1 MKKGVS
7 LFAAALLI
15 APFFAKAQAPA
26 DSLLIPDDSHD
37 FSFTESQLDED
48 ADAAQAVS
56 TISSASN
63 DPFLSEV
70 GYLFSPMRY
79 RVRAFENTSSQTYI
93 NGVMLN
99 DLERGQFSYG
109 MIGGLNDATRNRE
122 SASSFEANNFG
133 YLGEGGGQNIQTR
146 ASQFAQGSK
155 LALSGCNRN
164 YVARAMFT
172 HATGISPKGWS
183 AAFSLGY
190 RWAERGQ
197 IEGTF
202 YNAFSYFL
210 ALEKRFN
217 SQHSLSLVTFGA
229 PTERGQQGASTEEA
243 YWLANDRY
251 YNPNWG
257 YQNGSMRNARVV
269 NDYSPTAILTWD
281 WKMNPE
287 TKLVTSFA
295 GKYSMYSST
304 ALGWNGEAYDPRP
317 DYYKNMPSS
326 IFNVWDPEKNNAG
339 WLAANPEAV
348 DQWNSLYEYWTSSKA
363 NRQINWDRMYYVNQ
377 QNAALG
383 GETLYYQER
392 RHNDQLTFALNST
405 LEGRF
410 NRASKYVLGVELNHT
425 EGYHYKTMADLL
437 GGEIYIDYDKF
448 SANDYGRDSQEAQND
463 LRNPNRRI
471 YVDDKFGYDYD
482 ILVNKARLWGLYETK
497 RGIFD
502 LTLSAYGEGTTI
514 ERDGKM
520 QNGRAPHNSFG
531 KSGAAK
537 FFGGGG
543 KAQLLINPGAGH
555 RISIGAGYE
564 KRAPLARNAFVA
576 PRLQNDFVNNLK
588 LEDVLS
594 SELAYTFRWGI
605 LSGKVNAYYTRYMNQ
620 VEQTA
625 FYNDQESRFT
635 YLAMSGIDKEH
646 YGVEAALSLQ
656 VTSNLKFNFI
666 GSIGEA
672 QYINNPYAQVNY
684 EGMDAKTTAELNKWT
699 VNLPNGTTVNKP
711 LRVIADGC
719 RVSGTPLTAA
729 SVGVSYNRS
738 GWFLEANLNYYDRTY
753 IGYSAYRRLSNVMQ
767 NEVFGDS
774 FDANGNPVWQ
784 HTGEEYVTNGG
795 IRLDQNGNVVEAR
808 TAKQEKCK
816 GGFMLDASIG
826 RFIRLS
832 RGRSL
837 SINLSLQNIL
847 NNQDLRTG
855 GYEQNRDDYYATGEQ
870 RTYQFSK
877 NPKYYYANM
886 FNFFL
891 NVGFK
896 F

>member
-7 LFAAALLI
+7 LFAAVLLM
-15 APFFAKAQAPA
+15 APFYAKAQAPA

-79 RVRAFENTSSQTYI
+79 RVRAFDNTSSQTYI

-122 SASSFEANNFG
+122 SASAFEANNFG
-133 YLGEGGGQNIQTR
+133 YLGEGGGQNIQMR

-155 LALSGCNRN
+155 LSLSGCNRN

-172 HATGISPKGWS
+172 HATGLSSNGWA

-202 YNAFSYFL
+202 YNALSY
-210 ALEKRFN
+210 ALSIQKRFN
-217 SQHSLSLVTFGA
+217 SRHSLSLVTFGA

-257 YQNGSMRNARVV
+257 YQQGSIRNARVV
-269 NDYSPTAILTWD
+269 NDFSPTAILTWD
-281 WKMNPE
+281 WTPNKE
-287 TKLVTSFA
+287 TKLVTSLA

-326 IFNVWDPEKNNAG
+326 IFNVWDPEKNNAE

-348 DQWNSLYEYWTSSKA
+348 DQWNSLYNYWTSDKA

-392 RHNDQLTFALNST
+392 RHNDQMTLALSST

-410 NRASKYVLGVELNHT
+410 NRFSKYVVGVDLNHT

-437 GGEIYIDYDKF
+437 GGEVYIDYDKF
-448 SANDYGRDSQEAQND
+448 AANDYGRDSQEAQND

-482 ILVNKARLWGLYETK
+482 ILVNKARLWGVYETQ
-497 RGIFD
+497 RDIFD
-502 LTLSAYGEGTTI
+502 LTLSAYAEGSTI

-520 QNGRAPHNSFG
+520 QNGRAPENSFG

-543 KAQLLINPGAGH
+543 KANLIITPGAGH
-555 RISIGAGYE
+555 RINVAAGYE

-576 PRLQNDFVNNLK
+576 PRLHNDFVNNLK
-588 LEDVLS
+588 LEDVIS
-594 SELAYTFRWGI
+594 TELAYAFRWGI
-605 LSGKVNAYYTRYMNQ
+605 LSGKVSAYYTRFQNQ

-635 YLAMSGIDKEH
+635 YLAMSGIDKQY
-646 YGVEAALSLQ
+646 YGVEAALNLQ
-656 VTSNLKFNFI
+656 VTSNLKFKFI

-672 QYINNPYAQVNY
+672 EYINNPYAQVNY
-684 EGMDAKTTAELNKWT
+684 EGMDAKTTAALNKWT
-699 VNLPNGTTVNKP
+699 VDLPNGTTVDKP

-719 RVSGTPLTAA
+719 RVNGTPLTAL
-729 SVGVSYNRS
+729 SVGIDYSRS
-738 GWFLEANLNYYDRTY
+738 GWFFEANLNYYDRTY

-767 NEVFGDS
+767 NEVFGNS

-784 HTGEEYVTNGG
+784 HTGEEYDTNGG

-808 TAKQEKCK
+808 TARQEKCK

-826 RFIRLS
+826 RFIRLNN
-832 RGRSL
+832 GRSL
-837 SINLSLQNIL
+837 SINLSLQNVL

-877 NPKYYYANM
+877 NAKYYYANM

>member
-1 MKKGVS
+1 MKKG
-7 LFAAALLI
+7 ALLFVASLLV
-15 APFFAKAQAPA
+15 APFVAQAQAPA
-26 DSLLIPDDSHD
+26 DSLLIPDDSYD

-48 ADAAQAVS
+48 ADAAQTVS

-79 RVRAFENTSSQTYI
+79 RVRAFDNTSSQTYI

-122 SASSFEANNFG
+122 SASSFESNNFG
-133 YLGEGGGQNIQTR
+133 FLGEGGGQNIQTR

-155 LALSGCNRN
+155 LALSACNRN

-183 AAFSLGY
+183 AAFSIGY
-190 RWAERGQ
+190 RWAEKGQ

-210 ALEKRFN
+210 ALEKRLN
-217 SQHSLSLVTFGA
+217 SHHSLSLVTFGA

-257 YQNGSMRNARVV
+257 YQNGGVRNSRIV
-269 NDYSPTAILTWD
+269 NDFSPTAILTWD

-287 TKLVTSFA
+287 TKLVTSLA

-326 IFNVWDPEKNNAG
+326 IFNVWDPEKNNAE

-348 DQWNSLYEYWTSSKA
+348 DQWNSLYNYWTSDKA
-363 NRQINWDRMYYVNQ
+363 NRQINWDRMYYVNR

-392 RHNDQLTFALNST
+392 RHNDQMTFALNST
-405 LEGRF
+405 LEGHL

-448 SANDYGRDSQEAQND
+448 SATDYGRNSQEAQND

-471 YVDDKFGYDYD
+471 YVDDKFGYNYD

-520 QNGRAPHNSFG
+520 QNGRAPQNSFG

-543 KAQLLINPGAGH
+543 KANLIINPGAGH
-555 RISIGAGYE
+555 RINIGASYE

-576 PRLQNDFVNNLK
+576 PRLHNDFVNNLK
-588 LEDVLS
+588 LEDVIS
-594 SELAYTFRWGI
+594 SEIAYSFRWGI

-646 YGVEAALSLQ
+646 YGVEAALSLH

-672 QYINNPYAQVNY
+672 KYINNPYAQVNY

-699 VNLPNGTTVNKP
+699 INLPNGTTVDKP

-729 SVGVSYNRS
+729 SVGVSYNRN

-753 IGYSAYRRLSNVMQ
+753 IGYSAYRRLSNVIP
-767 NEVFGDS
+767 NEVFGNS
-774 FDANGNPVWQ
+774 FDVNGNPVWQ
-784 HTGEEYVTNGG
+784 HTGEEYDTNGG

-826 RFIRLS
+826 RHIRLN

-847 NNQDLRTG
+847 NNDDLRTG

-877 NPKYYYANM
+877 NAKYYYANL

-891 NVGFK
+891 NVGYK

>member
-7 LFAAALLI
+7 LFAAVLLMV
-15 APFFAKAQAPA
+15 PFFAKAQTPA

-56 TISSASN
+56 TITSASN

-70 GYLFSPMRY
+70 GYLFSPMRF

-122 SASSFEANNFG
+122 SASGFEANNFG
-133 YLGEGGGQNIQTR
+133 FLGEGGGQNIQMR

-155 LALSGCNRN
+155 LTLSGCNRN
-164 YVARAMFT
+164 YVVRTMFT
-172 HATGISPKGWS
+172 HATGLNSKGWA

-190 RWAERGQ
+190 RWAEKGQ

-202 YNAFSYFL
+202 YNALSY
-210 ALEKRFN
+210 ALSIQKRFN
-217 SQHSLSLVTFGA
+217 ARHSLSLVTFGA

-243 YWLANDRY
+243 YWLANNRY

-257 YQNGSMRNARVV
+257 YQNGEMRNARVV
-269 NDYSPTAILTWD
+269 NDFSPTAILTWD
-281 WKMNPE
+281 WTPNKE
-287 TKLVTSFA
+287 TKLVTSLA

-326 IFNVWDPEKNNAG
+326 IFNVWDPEKNNAE

-348 DQWNSLYEYWTSSKA
+348 DQWNSLYDYWTSSKA
-363 NRQINWDRMYYVNQ
+363 NRQINWDRMYFVNQ

-392 RHNDQLTFALNST
+392 RHNDQMTLALNST

-410 NRASKYVLGVELNHT
+410 NRFSKYILGVDLNHT

-437 GGEIYIDYDKF
+437 GGEVYIDYDKF
-448 SANDYGRDSQEAQND
+448 AANDYGRDSQEAQND

-482 ILVNKARLWGLYETK
+482 ILVNKARLWGLYETQ

-520 QNGRAPHNSFG
+520 QNGRAPENSFG

-543 KAQLLINPGAGH
+543 KANLIITPGAGH
-555 RISIGAGYE
+555 RINIAAGYE

-576 PRLQNDFVNNLK
+576 PRLHNDFVNNLQ

-594 SELAYTFRWGI
+594 AELGYNFRWGI
-605 LSGKVNAYYTRYMNQ
+605 LSGKVSAYYARFQDQ

-635 YLAMSGIDKEH
+635 YLAMSGIDKQY
-646 YGVEAALSLQ
+646 YGVEAALNLQ
-656 VTSNLKFNFI
+656 VTSNLKFKFI
-666 GSIGEA
+666 GAIGEA
-672 QYINNPYAQVNY
+672 EYINNPYAQVNY
-684 EGMDAKTTAELNKWT
+684 EGMDAKTTAALNKWT
-699 VNLPNGTTVNKP
+699 VDLPNGTTVNKP

-719 RVSGTPLTAA
+719 RVSGTPLTAL
-729 SVGVSYNRS
+729 SVGIDYSRS

-753 IGYSAYRRLSNVMQ
+753 IGHSAYRRLSNVMK
-767 NEVFGDS
+767 NEVFGNS
-774 FDANGNPVWQ
+774 FDANGNPVWE
-784 HTGEEYVTNGG
+784 HTGAEYAANGG

-808 TAKQEKCK
+808 TARQEKCK

-832 RGRSL
+832 HGRSL
-837 SINLSLQNIL
+837 SINLSLQNVL
-847 NNQDLRTG
+847 NNKDLRTG
-855 GYEQNRDDYYATGEQ
+855 GYEQNRDDYYETGEQ

-877 NPKYYYANM
+877 NPKYYYANA

>member
-7 LFAAALLI
+7 LFAAVLLM
-15 APFFAKAQAPA
+15 APFYAKAQAPA

-79 RVRAFENTSSQTYI
+79 RVRAFDNTSSQTYI

-122 SASSFEANNFG
+122 SASAFEANNFG
-133 YLGEGGGQNIQTR
+133 YLGEGGGQNIQMR

-155 LALSGCNRN
+155 LSLSGCNRN

-172 HATGISPKGWS
+172 HATGLSSNGWA

-202 YNAFSYFL
+202 YNALSY
-210 ALEKRFN
+210 ALSIQKRFN
-217 SQHSLSLVTFGA
+217 SRHSLSLVTFGA

-257 YQNGSMRNARVV
+257 YQQGSIRNARVV
-269 NDYSPTAILTWD
+269 NDFSPTAILTWD
-281 WKMNPE
+281 WTPNKE
-287 TKLVTSFA
+287 TKLVTSLA

-326 IFNVWDPEKNNAG
+326 IFNVWDPEKNNAE

-348 DQWNSLYEYWTSSKA
+348 DQWNSLYNYWTSDKA

-392 RHNDQLTFALNST
+392 RHNDQMTLALNST

-410 NRASKYVLGVELNHT
+410 NRFSKYVVGVDFNHT

-437 GGEIYIDYDKF
+437 GGEVYIDYDKF
-448 SANDYGRDSQEAQND
+448 AANDYGRDSQEAQND

-482 ILVNKARLWGLYETK
+482 ILVNKARLWGVYETQ
-497 RGIFD
+497 RDIFD

-520 QNGRAPHNSFG
+520 QNGRAPGNSFG

-537 FFGGGG
+537 FFSGGG
-543 KAQLLINPGAGH
+543 KANLIITPGAGH
-555 RISIGAGYE
+555 RINIAAGYE

-576 PRLQNDFVNNLK
+576 PRLHNDFVNNLK
-588 LEDVLS
+588 LEDVIS
-594 SELAYTFRWGI
+594 TELAYAFRWGI
-605 LSGKVNAYYTRYMNQ
+605 LSGKVSAYYTRFQNQ

-635 YLAMSGIDKEH
+635 YLAMSGIDKQY
-646 YGVEAALSLQ
+646 YGVEAALNLQ
-656 VTSNLKFNFI
+656 VTSNLKFKFI

-672 QYINNPYAQVNY
+672 EYINNPYAQVNY
-684 EGMDAKTTAELNKWT
+684 EGMDAKTTAALNKWT
-699 VNLPNGTTVNKP
+699 VDLPNGTTVDKP

-719 RVSGTPLTAA
+719 RVNGTPLTAL
-729 SVGVSYNRS
+729 SVGIDYSRS
-738 GWFLEANLNYYDRTY
+738 GWFFEANLNYYDRTY

-767 NEVFGDS
+767 NEVFGNS

-784 HTGEEYVTNGG
+784 HTGEEYDTNGG

-808 TAKQEKCK
+808 TARQEKCK

-826 RFIRLS
+826 RFIRLNN
-832 RGRSL
+832 GRSL
-837 SINLSLQNIL
+837 SINLSLQNVL

-877 NPKYYYANM
+877 NAKYYYANM

>member
-1 MKKGVS
+1 MKKGVF
-7 LFAAALLI
+7 LFAASLLV
-15 APFFAKAQAPA
+15 APFWSTAQTPA

-133 YLGEGGGQNIQTR
+133 FLGEGGGQNIQTR

-155 LALSGCNRN
+155 LALSACNRN

-183 AAFSLGY
+183 AAFSIGY
-190 RWAERGQ
+190 RWAEKGQ

-257 YQNGSMRNARVV
+257 YQNGGVRNSRIV
-269 NDYSPTAILTWD
+269 NDFSPTAILTWD

-287 TKLVTSFA
+287 TKLVTSLA

-326 IFNVWDPEKNNAG
+326 IFNVWDPEKNNAE

-348 DQWNSLYEYWTSSKA
+348 DQWNSLYNYWTSDKA
-363 NRQINWDRMYYVNQ
+363 NRQINWDRMYYVNR

-392 RHNDQLTFALNST
+392 RHNDQMTFALNSV
-405 LEGRF
+405 LEGRL

-520 QNGRAPHNSFG
+520 QNGRAPKNSFG

-576 PRLQNDFVNNLK
+576 PRLHNDFVNNLQ

-672 QYINNPYAQVNY
+672 KYINNPYAQVNY
-684 EGMDAKTTAELNKWT
+684 EGMDAKTTAALNKWT
-699 VNLPNGTTVNKP
+699 INLPNGTTVDKP
-711 LRVIADGC
+711 LRVISDGC
-719 RVSGTPLTAA
+719 RVSGTPLTAL
-729 SVGVSYNRS
+729 SLGVDYSRN
-738 GWFLEANLNYYDRTY
+738 GWFLAANLNYYDRTY
-753 IGYSAYRRLSNVMQ
+753 IGYSAYRRLSNVIP
-767 NEVFGDS
+767 NEVFGNS
-774 FDANGNPVWQ
+774 FDANGNPAWQ
-784 HTGEEYVTNGG
+784 HAGEEYDTNGG

-808 TAKQEKCK
+808 TARQEKCK

-826 RFIRLS
+826 RFIRLN

-891 NVGFK
+891 NVGYK

>member
-1 MKKGVS
+1 MKKGAL
-7 LFAAALLI
+7 LFAASLLV
-15 APFFAKAQAPA
+15 APFLASAQTPA

-48 ADAAQAVS
+48 ADAAQTVS

-79 RVRAFENTSSQTYI
+79 RVRAFESTSSQTYI

-122 SASSFEANNFG
+122 SASSFESNNFG
-133 YLGEGGGQNIQTR
+133 FLGEGGGQNIQTR

-155 LALSGCNRN
+155 LALSACNRN

-183 AAFSLGY
+183 AAFSIGY
-190 RWAERGQ
+190 RWAEKGQ

-210 ALEKRFN
+210 ALEKRLN

-257 YQNGSMRNARVV
+257 YQNGGVRNSRVV
-269 NDYSPTAILTWD
+269 NDFSPTAILTWD

-287 TKLVTSFA
+287 TKLVTSLA

-326 IFNVWDPEKNNAG
+326 IFNVWDPEKNNAE

-348 DQWNSLYEYWTSSKA
+348 DQWNSLYNYWTSDKA
-363 NRQINWDRMYYVNQ
+363 NRQINWDRMYYVNR

-392 RHNDQLTFALNST
+392 RHNDQMTFALNSV
-405 LEGRF
+405 LEGRL

-520 QNGRAPHNSFG
+520 QNGRAPKNSFG

-537 FFGGGG
+537 FLSGGG
-543 KAQLLINPGAGH
+543 KANLIITPGAGH
-555 RISIGAGYE
+555 RINIGAGYE

-576 PRLQNDFVNNLK
+576 PRLHNDFVNNLK
-588 LEDVLS
+588 LEDVIS
-594 SELAYTFRWGI
+594 SEIGYAFRWGI

-646 YGVEAALSLQ
+646 YGVEAALTLH

-666 GSIGEA
+666 GSVSEA
-672 QYINNPYAQVNY
+672 KYISNPYAQVNY

-699 VNLPNGTTVNKP
+699 INLPNGTTVDKS

-719 RVSGTPLTAA
+719 RVSGTPLTAL
-729 SVGVSYNRS
+729 SVGVDYSRN
-738 GWFLEANLNYYDRTY
+738 GWFLAANLNYYDRTY
-753 IGYSAYRRLSNVMQ
+753 IGYSAYRRLSNVIP
-767 NEVFGDS
+767 NEVFGNS
-774 FDANGNPVWQ
+774 FDVNGNPVWQ
-784 HTGEEYVTNGG
+784 HTGEDYNTNGG
-795 IRLDQNGNVVEAR
+795 IRLDQNGNIVEAR

-816 GGFMLDASIG
+816 GGFMVDASIG
-826 RFIRLS
+826 RHLRLK

-891 NVGFK
+891 NVGYK